1 MGHSMLRPYMFVPRN
16 NVRRRF
22 FVEQF
27 SGDRAVMDGE
37 AAHHL
42 GRVLRA
48 QAGQVYELSD
58 GSSVRL
64 GRIENV
70 TRDEV
75 QFALLEEIP
84 SHQPTVHTT
93 LLLAIVKFDAFEW
106 GLEKATELGVGV
118 VVPVAAAR
126 SEKGLI
132 AGAAKRAERWQKIL
146 AGASEQS
153 RRVRVPELREAARSA
168 DAFRAAQA
176 DLRILL
182 SERENA
188 TGLREVLTGPRV
200 SSVAIAIGA
209 EGGWTDEEF
218 ASAAEAG
225 FREASMGKMILR
237 TETAVTAALA
247 CLNFAFDG

>member
-1 MGHSMLRPYMFVPRN
+1 M
-16 NVRRRF
+16 RRRF

-37 AAHHL
+37 AAHHV

-48 QAGQVYELSD
+48 QPGQVYELSD
-58 GSSVRL
+58 GSLVRL
-64 GRIENV
+64 GRVENV

-75 QFALLEEIP
+75 EFALLEEVP
-84 SHQPTVHTT
+84 SYQPSVHTT

-106 GLEKATELGVGV
+106 ALEKATELGVGA
-118 VVPVAAAR
+118 VVPIAAAR

-132 AGAAKRAERWQKIL
+132 AGSAKRAERWQKIL

-153 RRVRVPELREAARSA
+153 RRVRVPELAEVAHSA
-168 DAFRAAQA
+168 DAFRSANAS
-176 DLRILL
+176 LKILL
-182 SERENA
+182 SERA
-188 TGLREVLTGPRV
+188 AAKGLRHMLTGQKVERV
-200 SSVAIAIGA
+200 ALAIGP

-218 ASAAEAG
+218 ADGATAG
-225 FREASMGKMILR
+225 FVETSMGKMILR

-247 CLNFAFDG
+247 SLNFALED

>member
-1 MGHSMLRPYMFVPRN
+1 MG
-16 NVRRRF
+16 
-22 FVEQF
+22 
-27 SGDRAVMDGE
+27 GG
-37 AAHHL
+37 AAHHV

-58 GSSVRL
+58 GSRVRL

-75 QFALLEEIP
+75 EFALLEEIP
-84 SHQPTVHTT
+84 SYQPAIHTT
-93 LLLAIVKFDAFEW
+93 LLLAVVKFDAFEW
-106 GLEKATELGVGV
+106 ALEKATELGVGT
-118 VVPVAAAR
+118 VVPVSAAR

-132 AGAAKRAERWQKIL
+132 AGASKRAERWQKIL

-153 RRVRVPELREAARSA
+153 RRVRVPELREATRSS
-168 DAFRAAQA
+168 DAFRAANA
-176 DLRILL
+176 DLKILL

-188 TGLREVLTGPRV
+188 ASLREILAGQRP
-200 SSVAIAIGA
+200 SSVALAIGP

-218 ASAAEAG
+218 VDAGSAG
-225 FREASMGKMILR
+225 FREASLGKMILR

-247 CLNFAFDG
+247 SLNFALDV

>member
-1 MGHSMLRPYMFVPRN
+1 MLRPYIFVMGSC
-16 NVRRRF
+16 VRRRF

-37 AAHHL
+37 AAHHV

-48 QAGQVYELSD
+48 QPGQVYELSD
-58 GSSVRL
+58 GARVRL
-64 GRIENV
+64 GRIETV
-70 TRDEV
+70 ARDEV
-75 QFALLEEIP
+75 EFALLEEVP
-84 SHQPTVHTT
+84 SYQPAAHTT

-106 GLEKATELGVGV
+106 ALEKATELGVAKI
-118 VVPVAAAR
+118 VPVAAAR
-126 SEKGLI
+126 SDKGLI

-153 RRVRVPELREAARSA
+153 RRVRMPELREATRTA
-168 DAFRAAQA
+168 DAFRALNAE
-176 DLRILL
+176 LKVLL
-182 SERENA
+182 SEREGA
-188 TGLREVLTGPRV
+188 RSLKEVLAESHPERV
-200 SSVAIAIGA
+200 ALAIGP

-218 ASAAEAG
+218 AEADAGG

-247 CLNFAFDG
+247 CLNFALDS

>member
-1 MGHSMLRPYMFVPRN
+1 M
-16 NVRRRF
+16 RRRF

-37 AAHHL
+37 AAHHV

-48 QAGQVYELSD
+48 QPGQVYELSD
-58 GSSVRL
+58 GARVRL
-64 GRIENV
+64 GRVENV

-75 QFALLEEIP
+75 EFALLEEIP
-84 SHQPTVHTT
+84 SYQPTVHTA

-106 GLEKATELGVGV
+106 ALEKATELGVATI
-118 VVPVAAAR
+118 VPVAAAR

-146 AGASEQS
+146 VGASEQS
-153 RRVRVPELREAARSA
+153 RRVRVPELREATRTA
-168 DAFRAAQA
+168 DAFRAANA
-176 DLRILL
+176 GLRVLL
-182 SERENA
+182 SEREA
-188 TGLREVLTGPRV
+188 AQRLKEIVAGPNPD
-200 SSVAIAIGA
+200 SIALAIGP

-218 ASAAEAG
+218 VEAAAAG
-225 FREASMGKMILR
+225 FREASMGKTILR

-247 CLNFAFDG
+247 CLNFALES

>member
-1 MGHSMLRPYMFVPRN
+1 MLRPSIFVPGN
-16 NVRRRF
+16 SVRRRF

-27 SGDRAVMDGE
+27 SGDRAVMDGD
-37 AAHHL
+37 AAHHV

-58 GSSVRL
+58 GACVRL
-64 GRIENV
+64 GRVEKVN
-70 TRDEV
+70 RDEV
-75 QFALLEEIP
+75 EFALLHEIP
-84 SHQPTVHTT
+84 SYQPTIHTT
-93 LLLAIVKFDAFEW
+93 LLLAVVKFDAFEW
-106 GLEKATELGVGV
+106 ALEKATELGVGGI
-118 VVPVAAAR
+118 VPVAAAR

-132 AGAAKRAERWQKIL
+132 AGAAKRAERWQRIL

-153 RRVRVPELREAARSA
+153 RRVRVPELREAARSS
-168 DAFRAAQA
+168 DAFRAANA

-188 TGLREVLTGPRV
+188 LSLREILSEQRPSRV
-200 SSVAIAIGA
+200 ALAIGP
-209 EGGWTDEEF
+209 EGGWIDEEF
-218 ASAAEAG
+218 RDAVAAG

-247 CLNFAFDG
+247 SLNFALGD

>member
-1 MGHSMLRPYMFVPRN
+1 
-16 NVRRRF
+16 VRRRF

-37 AAHHL
+37 AAHHV

-48 QAGQVYELSD
+48 QPGQVYELSD
-58 GSSVRL
+58 GSHVRL

-70 TRDEV
+70 TREEV
-75 QFALLEEIP
+75 EFALLEEVP
-84 SHQPTVHTT
+84 SYQPTIRTA

-106 GLEKATELGVGV
+106 ALEKATELGVSEI
-118 VVPVAAAR
+118 VPIAAAR

-153 RRVRVPELREAARSA
+153 RRVRLPVLRDATRTAE
-168 DAFRAAQA
+168 AFRASGAE
-176 DLRILL
+176 LKILL
-182 SERENA
+182 SERTSA
-188 TGLREVLTGPRV
+188 TSLKDILSPARIE
-200 SSVAIAIGA
+200 SVALAIGP

-218 ASAAEAG
+218 ADAESSG

-247 CLNFAFDG
+247 NLNFALNE

>member
-1 MGHSMLRPYMFVPRN
+1 
-16 NVRRRF
+16 VRRRF

-27 SGDRAVMDGE
+27 SSDRAVMEGE
-37 AAHHL
+37 AAHHV

-58 GSSVRL
+58 GNRVRL
-64 GRIENV
+64 GRVENV

-75 QFALLEEIP
+75 EFALLEEIP
-84 SHQPTVHTT
+84 SYQPAVRTT

-106 GLEKATELGVGV
+106 ALEKATELGVAAI
-118 VVPVAAAR
+118 VPLAAAR

-132 AGAAKRAERWQKIL
+132 AGASKRAERWHKIL

-153 RRVRVPELREAARSA
+153 RRVRVPELGEVARSA
-168 DAFRAAQA
+168 DAFRGANT
-176 DLRILL
+176 DLRVLL

-188 TGLREVLTGPRV
+188 ASLREILTGQHPNG
-200 SSVAIAIGA
+200 VALAIGP

-218 ASAAEAG
+218 ADAGAAG

-247 CLNFAFDG
+247 SLNFALDV

>member
-1 MGHSMLRPYMFVPRN
+1 MFVPGN

-37 AAHHL
+37 AAHHV

-58 GSSVRL
+58 GHQVRL
-64 GRIENV
+64 GRVEKVN
-70 TRDEV
+70 RDEV
-75 QFALLEEIP
+75 EFALLEQVP
-84 SHQPTVHTT
+84 SHQPAVHTT
-93 LLLAIVKFDAFEW
+93 LLVAVVKFDAFEW
-106 GLEKATELGVGV
+106 ALEKSTELGVGT
-118 VVPVAAAR
+118 VVPVASAR

-146 AGASEQS
+146 VGASEQS
-153 RRVRVPELREAARSA
+153 RRVRVPDLREATRSS
-168 DAFRAAQA
+168 DAFRAAEA

-182 SERENA
+182 SEREGA
-188 TGLREVLTGPRV
+188 ASLREILTGQRP
-200 SSVAIAIGA
+200 SSVALAIGP
-209 EGGWTDEEF
+209 EGGWTDDEF
-218 ASAAEAG
+218 ADAEAAG

-247 CLNFAFDG
+247 SLNFALGD